1 MLPIE
6 HCRRIAQDWASWI
19 KEPLVYEP
27 PKAEDSFLD
36 DPFVRRY
43 SFLTPSGKD
52 RVEVNALRG
61 DRLTWTNLPATAR
74 AAERAAKST
83 TPAAG
88 TTRKRS
94 EVAAE
99 FMERYLRW
107 VPGAQYLPFGA
118 DLWAVCVSRRCVGT
132 VVVRG
137 DDRTGQVRYASQWQP
152 AVRPALAPAV
162 SLHRASKA
170 VRGALTRHLLWFA
183 LVELAPNT
191 RFAGLESQGVEALTD
206 MPDCLGMRRLAYGFC
221 AVLEERQIRLMPGPR
236 VGEEDRRMHTVV
248 AGFSVDA
255 QSGEVYPSEDPF
267 VGWLE
272 TVQGEKVPHLDLGE
286 LSHPDLAFPPKIRAQ
301 RPYLYVG
308 YLGSAIWRGQVS
320 GKKDYSAVVKYR
332 GKTWTLKADSREA
345 LVDGAPRQF
354 PQSPLMIRGY
364 LYLPACL
371 IEAITGWHMTYVPRE
386 NTVYLYTTASRSSP
400 QHDG

>member
-1 MLPIE
+1 
-6 HCRRIAQDWASWI
+6 
-19 KEPLVYEP
+19 
-27 PKAEDSFLD
+27 
-36 DPFVRRY
+36 
-43 SFLTPSGKD
+43 
-52 RVEVNALRG
+52 
-61 DRLTWTNLPATAR
+61 
-74 AAERAAKST
+74 
-83 TPAAG
+83 
-88 TTRKRS
+88 
-94 EVAAE
+94 
-99 FMERYLRW
+99 
-107 VPGAQYLPFGA
+107 
-118 DLWAVCVSRRCVGT
+118 
-132 VVVRG
+132 
-137 DDRTGQVRYASQWQP
+137 
-152 AVRPALAPAV
+152 
-162 SLHRASKA
+162 
-170 VRGALTRHLLWFA
+170 
-183 LVELAPNT
+183 
-191 RFAGLESQGVEALTD
+191 
-206 MPDCLGMRRLAYGFC
+206 
-221 AVLEERQIRLMPGPR
+221 
-236 VGEEDRRMHTVV
+236 V